1 MPCLPWAWWIR
12 TEPGRYRPSAAAD
25 AFLARGRVT
34 SAAETQ
40 LQLMRSRRR
49 LVEAVRSGQA
59 PADLARMAD
68 GAFWACFV
76 APRLVTWPAAVDKSV
91 AAWAEVGL
99 TPAVAPA
106 ARVLDAAC
114 GSGVRTY
121 GLAREDPTARVTGL
135 DAPEVL
141 AVAGAIAGQMGVRD
155 QVTLR
160 PGDILTADFGN
171 QEYDA
176 VFFGYVLYFFPPA
189 VVSGILRRAWR
200 ALKPGG
206 LVVIRATIAD
216 EARSSAVD
224 ALLNAVDLLLWVPD
238 SRVYTFSEYRG
249 LLEAAGFGD
258 VTRIAEEII
267 RGTRPI

>member
-1 MPCLPWAWWIR
+1 M
-12 TEPGRYRPSAAAD
+12 
-25 AFLARGRVT
+25 
-34 SAAETQ
+34 
-40 LQLMRSRRR
+40 
-49 LVEAVRSGQA
+49 
-59 PADLARMAD
+59 
-68 GAFWACFV
+68 
-76 APRLVTWPAAVDKSV
+76 
-91 AAWAEVGL
+91 
-99 TPAVAPA
+99 APA

-176 VFFGYVLYFFPPA
+176 VFFGYVLYSFPPA

-200 ALKPGG
+200 ALKPG
-206 LVVIRATIAD
+206 RARRHPSHDRGD
-216 EARSSAVD
+216 EALGSAVD
-224 ALLNAVDLLLWVPD
+224 ALLNAVDLLLRVPD

-249 LLEAAGFGD
+249 PPQAAGFGD